1 MKTFIIT
8 IEIEH
13 TDKSFAR
20 DEIQSFI
27 AEIGSPGAN
36 WVKSMRKA
44 FKETT
49 LGEKAESITVE
60 YAIREQT
67 NHVRMVMG
75 NVNNIDKWRVY
86 VNQELKFESENYTHA
101 LAIAQYYKQQ

>member
-27 AEIGSPGAN
+27 AEIGSPSAN

-49 LGEKAESITVE
+49 LGHKAHNI
-60 YAIREQT
+60 
-67 NHVRMVMG
+67 
-75 NVNNIDKWRVY
+75 NVQYVLKDENN
-86 VNQELKFESENYTHA
+86 
-101 LAIAQYYKQQ
+101 

>member
-13 TDKSFAR
+13 TDRSYNTT
-20 DEIQSFI
+20 EIQEFI
-27 AEIGSPGAN
+27 AGISIPQAE
-36 WVKSMRKA
+36 WVKTMKKA
-44 FKETT
+44 FRETT

-67 NHVRMVMG
+67 NHVRIVMG